1 MRQCVLSAW
10 LVAVALSATEVFDDF
25 SSGMDRWEPLLANH
39 WQIRKEDG
47 NERLVLVRPGKQ
59 RPPLRRPTQYA
70 LLKGAPWWDVT
81 IDASIKTLRPDKV
94 KGRDVCLVFG
104 YRDDTH
110 FYYAHICSE
119 SNGGTHNVLMKV
131 DGKKRHVIM
140 REKRPVARLT
150 SAWHHARV
158 THQTSGEIKVYV
170 DDMETPIMTARDREY
185 PVGRIGLASFD
196 DPAMFD
202 DVKVTGRRLD
212 DDPGTERVALFAGG
226 AVAKEWRKTFP
237 VPAGDGHVVCEIEG
251 RLNPA
256 KGDGKQPGGWWHFLE
271 YQDADGDY
279 LTGDYGKEALS
290 QDFQTVTSRA
300 YLPTGVAQV
309 VVGIGRKGQDI
320 PDVRS
325 VKVWHERPKIE
336 LVEPLPEA
344 KIGDNTPRFAW
355 CSRAERVTV
364 EVSSTADFADAKAVP
379 VEDANLLFWPQP
391 LAPGTWHWRVRSVD
405 GVVSGA
411 RTFEQTAPV
420 DRDCEAPRIA
430 VRSTFMAAPDG
441 ALAVGLM
448 AGDSSEGVHV
458 EATVNNLAAKVVATP
473 KGWSVQPGKGWKQGL
488 NRVRVRAVD
497 KAANAVE
504 RQAYVTHISPAPPK
518 VSWSM
523 HEGVQIEGRDEPFF
537 PLAMYMVRDFE
548 MPRVKAAGFNLVQ
561 HYGADGAVDPAETR
575 AWLQAAAKED
585 LKAFVAF
592 NRKRLLAGDLD
603 FVAER
608 VGALMGEPALL
619 AWYLFDEPELIKHGL
634 SVRNLVRV
642 RGLIG
647 VLDPF
652 HPVLLTCYH
661 EHYLDE
667 YACCYD
673 AYLTQAYH
681 DQPAAVLAEAEKTR
695 VDLAKVDR
703 AGSVIVSNQLPFLPY
718 EQMRIQAALVA
729 LEQNGVFFWGWW
741 DDYRMKKSGTP
752 GRLDKR
758 FAGLADMAARRQAIE
773 ADTAK
778 LTKELGALVP
788 LLMAPGD
795 PELTMVEGVLVWR
808 KKVDGRDCFILANP
822 AAEEKTVDV
831 PGLGTA
837 IRLQPYGLTV
847 RRLK

>member
-1 MRQCVLSAW
+1 
-10 LVAVALSATEVFDDF
+10 
-25 SSGMDRWEPLLANH
+25 
-39 WQIRKEDG
+39 
-47 NERLVLVRPGKQ
+47 
-59 RPPLRRPTQYA
+59 
-70 LLKGAPWWDVT
+70 VT

-448 AGDSSEGVHV
+448 AGDSSEGVQPGRQGGCHAQGMVGTTGQGV
-458 EATVNNLAAKVVATP
+458 EAGPEPRARAGRRQGCERRGATGVRDAHLSGPAQGVVEHARGGSDRGSRRTVFPAGHVH
-473 KGWSVQPGKGWKQGL
+473 GSGL
-488 NRVRVRAVD
+488 RDA
-497 KAANAVE
+497 E
-504 RQAYVTHISPAPPK
+504 G
-518 VSWSM
+518 
-523 HEGVQIEGRDEPFF
+523 EGGGVQSG
-537 PLAMYMVRDFE
+537 
-548 MPRVKAAGFNLVQ
+548 
-561 HYGADGAVDPAETR
+561 
-575 AWLQAAAKED
+575 
-585 LKAFVAF
+585 
-592 NRKRLLAGDLD
+592 
-603 FVAER
+603 
-608 VGALMGEPALL
+608 
-619 AWYLFDEPELIKHGL
+619 
-634 SVRNLVRV
+634 
-642 RGLIG
+642 
-647 VLDPF
+647 
-652 HPVLLTCYH
+652 
-661 EHYLDE
+661 
-667 YACCYD
+667 
-673 AYLTQAYH
+673 
-681 DQPAAVLAEAEKTR
+681 
-695 VDLAKVDR
+695 
-703 AGSVIVSNQLPFLPY
+703 
-718 EQMRIQAALVA
+718 AALRCRRGGGSGGDEGLVA
-729 LEQNGVFFWGWW
+729 GGGQRGSEGIRCLQSE
-741 DDYRMKKSGTP
+741 TP
-752 GRLDKR
+752 AGGRS
-758 FAGLADMAARRQAIE
+758 
-773 ADTAK
+773 
-778 LTKELGALVP
+778 
-788 LLMAPGD
+788 
-795 PELTMVEGVLVWR
+795 
-808 KKVDGRDCFILANP
+808 
-822 AAEEKTVDV
+822 
-831 PGLGTA
+831 
-837 IRLQPYGLTV
+837 
-847 RRLK
+847 